1 MLFAC
6 AITPCECRRILVTR
20 LRIVPV
26 VGGEAD
32 KGSNGFEWLNHV
44 GIMECCWLQRC
55 YSPLIRWLA
64 PSSISGWHRLTDSRR
79 AFFGSKK
86 DRSACNQFF
95 HCTDSQDFDI
105 STTYSK
111 VVKSRPIFDMLA
123 IDSGQQNC
131 VVYRTMVGDL
141 FCSRVK

>member
-79 AFFGSKK
+79 AFFWVQKRPICLQP
-86 DRSACNQFF
+86 DLY
-95 HCTDSQDFDI
+95 CTDSQDFDI

-111 VVKSRPIFDMLA
+111 VVKSRPILDMLA
-123 IDSGQQNC
+123 INTGQQNC